1 IEGLVLQNLS
11 KGAAQAGGAIDVTRQ
26 LETLLETLGATGK
39 GLHERTSS
47 VEAKLPA
54 ALVRKLRFVA
64 SVRNKIVHEDELLPD
79 DDFAEFVETGKL
91 AIAELATAGAGTK
104 TGKARGKGKP
114 RKKSSPRPGK
124 AATDTSPFWSA
135 SAIRQLG
142 FAFLGGIALVFLLM
156 VLGNDGPKLWA
167 GAFLV
172 YFALGGLVLRKIRRA
187 AAVTSVD

>member
-1 IEGLVLQNLS
+1 MQNLS
-11 KGAAQAGGAIDVTRQ
+11 KGAAQAGVAIDIARQ
-26 LETLLETLGATGK
+26 LETVLETMGATGK
-39 GLHERTSS
+39 GLHERTTS

-91 AIAELATAGAGTK
+91 AIAELAAAGSGAK
-104 TGKARGKGKP
+104 SGKARGKGKP
-114 RKKSSPRPGK
+114 RKKPSPRLDQD
-124 AATDTSPFWSA
+124 ATNTTVVWSA
-135 SAIRQLG
+135 RAIRHMG

-172 YFALGGLVLRKIRRA
+172 YFALGGFVLRKIRRA
-187 AAVTSVD
+187 TAETPVD